1 MAHGADML
9 AANSFYS
16 NGGHEPTCSSAKA
29 LHLDSDLVPF
39 APAPAA
45 ASPARQP
52 ASPSKSPAAHRIST
66 IDWTRLGFEDGAAGG
81 TGASPSRTP
90 QRVCVDGAWRLKSS
104 LSSPSLPVT
113 YSPCPGASKH
123 VVRQPERKVQLDNY
137 AVRAHDAPNPQTGPR
152 AAQCVANAQSLR
164 GLAALTLACMHI
176 PTLADPSLP
185 HVLVCTCARSWR
197 RRAVRGNA
205 PTSARRLRRSGA
217 PLRRGT
223 HAGASHT
230 RATHSTH
237 PRAAST

>member
-1 MAHGADML
+1 MLHGTLPTPGVWNMEGFAQRHAKNVSLNSAFVPTDEAVMAHGADML

-137 AVRAHDAPNPQTGPR
+137 ALAETRSAWQRADKREAVAEERRALAAWDTRWGFPHARNTFDAPSRRKHVEVPH
-152 AAQCVANAQSLR
+152 
-164 GLAALTLACMHI
+164 M
-176 PTLADPSLP
+176 PSLNS
-185 HVLVCTCARSWR
+185 LGS
-197 RRAVRGNA
+197 
-205 PTSARRLRRSGA
+205 L
-217 PLRRGT
+217 
-223 HAGASHT
+223 
-230 RATHSTH
+230 
-237 PRAAST
+237 